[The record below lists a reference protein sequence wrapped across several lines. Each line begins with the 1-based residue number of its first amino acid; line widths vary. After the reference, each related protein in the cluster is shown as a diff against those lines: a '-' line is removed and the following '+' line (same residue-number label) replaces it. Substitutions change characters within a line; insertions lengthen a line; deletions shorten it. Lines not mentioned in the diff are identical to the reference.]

1 MVSPPFLVANLDAT
15 HAHWGCARDPYAE
28 GSMHEWIALFGRM
41 GGNTVVMWCW
51 RCRIC
56 YATRRGTRIIAAPGS
71 TVNRKMAWE
80 DYNHLKKFCRT
91 PNCVCRCFVQGR
103 QVCYNRLRLWF
114 GSTANW
120 GCIAVLGKLPFDELR
135 ANEKA
140 CPFALSSSKGEFV
153 TNLKCARQ
161 LATVARSPD

>member
-120 GCIAVLGKLPFDELR
+120 QRLHDRQTDDKIEAKFASGRNLPRTPGVRTGVVVRYLDR
-135 ANEKA
+135 
-140 CPFALSSSKGEFV
+140 
-153 TNLKCARQ
+153 
-161 LATVARSPD
+161 